1 MHYTLQYGQVWPY
14 LPRLLDGAVLALQ
27 IAVLAFAGG
36 LLIGTLCAAI
46 RSFGP
51 RWLALIVGAYI
62 TFFINTPQLVQ
73 IYFLYFALPDAG
85 ILLSSFNAVLI
96 GMTLNAGAYL
106 AEIQR
111 AGFESV
117 HRSELEAS
125 EVLGFSRM
133 QQIRHVIMPHVM
145 KVLFPPL
152 SSHFIIVTLGTS
164 MASVF
169 GVEELTG
176 QALNINS
183 LTFRS
188 IEVFSITAAIY
199 VVITLI
205 ASILLG
211 IFGRAVFR
219 VRRRAA

>member
-51 RWLALIVGAYI
+51 RWLALIVGAYV

-219 VRRRAA
+219 VRRRVA